1 MSSHESAFV
10 IGLGEVGRRL
20 ADGLATRGWTIRPV
34 TRASGWEAA
43 LDADDRSPRIVA
55 VREEQLQAVLD
66 RFPAALADRL
76 VLVQNGFL
84 EAVHGD
90 LGPVTRGLVYFTS
103 KKDFFRVLCPS
114 PFHGPLAQPLAGDLC
129 GGGVAA
135 EALTDRVE
143 FLREMIVKGIWNAVV
158 GLPLAVHDV
167 DLATYLS
174 RHEDELDALAQE
186 GARAAGAEYGVRLS
200 GERAVRKLR
209 ATTGE
214 LGWVRGG
221 AKALPWRNGA
231 LAYFGRKHGVAT
243 PVNDR
248 LLRAVGQDPDRPPT
262 VG

>member
-1 MSSHESAFV
+1 MSSRESAYV

-20 ADGLATRGWTIRPV
+20 SEALAIRGWTIRPV
-34 TRASGWEAA
+34 TRDSGWEPA
-43 LDADDRSPRIVA
+43 LDANDRSPRIVA

-66 RFPAALADRL
+66 RFPAVMADRL

-114 PFHGPLAQPLAGDLC
+114 PFHGTLAQSLAGDLC
-129 GGGVAA
+129 EGGIAA
-135 EALTDRVE
+135 ETVADRAE

-167 DLATYLS
+167 DLGTYLA
-174 RHEDELDALAQE
+174 RHVDELDALADE
-186 GARAAGAEYGVRLS
+186 SARAAGAEYGVRLS
-200 GERAVRKLR
+200 GERAVLKLR
-209 ATTGE
+209 ATTSE

-231 LAYFGRKHGVAT
+231 LARFGRTHGIAT

-248 LLRAVGQDPDRPPT
+248 LLRAVGHDPDIPS
-262 VG
+262 GS